1 MKPGIV
7 IYRRDD
13 RLFFANAR
21 QVKGKV
27 LEAVRGAH
35 DPARWLILRRR
46 ERHRRGRDR
55 AHGSRRARGRSR
67 TGRHRV
73 DRRQDET
80 PCQ

>member
-1 MKPGIV
+1 MTPGIV
-7 IYRRDD
+7 IYRLDD

-21 QVKGKV
+21 YVKGRV

-35 DPARWLILRRR
+35 DPARWLIFDAESVTDVDATGLTALA
-46 ERHRRGRDR
+46 ELADV
-55 AHGSRRARGRSR
+55 SR

-80 PCQ
+80 PCP